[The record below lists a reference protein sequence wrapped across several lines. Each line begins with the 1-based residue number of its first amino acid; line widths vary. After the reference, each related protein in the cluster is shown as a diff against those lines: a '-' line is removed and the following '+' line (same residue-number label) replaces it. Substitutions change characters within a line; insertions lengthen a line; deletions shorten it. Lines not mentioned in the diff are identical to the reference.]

1 MKQTDNAIFSPVKTR
16 GKIAGNITWVN
27 ITPGGVSI
35 DCAARISTGS
45 TNFTPAIVYV
55 TMTQNAPSP
64 INITFENSP
73 IPNQAIKSGSRL
85 IAEME
90 RPNVM
95 MGCENFSKKIE
106 RAECRER
113 GGQYDEK
120 TGGAE

>member
-45 TNFTPAIVYV
+45 TNFSPAIVYV

-64 INITFENSP
+64 INITFENSQN
-73 IPNQAIKSGSRL
+73 PNQALKSGSSQ
-85 IAEME
+85 IAGME
-90 RPNVM
+90 RTKVR
-95 MGCENFSKKIE
+95 MGCDIFSKH
-106 RAECRER
+106 
-113 GGQYDEK
+113 GM
-120 TGGAE
+120 